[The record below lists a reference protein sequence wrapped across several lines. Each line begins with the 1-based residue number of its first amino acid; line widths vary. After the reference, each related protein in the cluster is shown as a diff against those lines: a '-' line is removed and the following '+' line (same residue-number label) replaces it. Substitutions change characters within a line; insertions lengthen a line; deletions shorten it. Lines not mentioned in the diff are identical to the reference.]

1 VNCEE
6 FLVEWFGPEGRELG
20 CPERFY
26 TRNPQDLVRLVED
39 SRKTLNPCYVSVQPY
54 AGPNKP
60 CALEKLYFDFDCREN
75 PSRAWKDATVF
86 MDAMRRFY
94 AAEPLIVFSGCKGF
108 HAYVFLKK
116 LVYFEETL
124 LPLAKQAYKELQ
136 VRLVEGLKLPTLD
149 PQPVGDIKRLARVP
163 FSFHEETSSLCA
175 PVDTDKKPFVPESL
189 DAYRTLDAELLAPI
203 IKELKA
209 REKLASIHLTTR
221 RKHLT
226 TRRIRPCIKAAL
238 SVPLEGKGG
247 HLMRLAVAREHLA
260 AGYSLEEIVQLFQA
274 QPDYNPEKTRYYVQH
289 AQKNPAKPFKCK
301 TIRELG
307 FCLTDC
313 RRRHRK

>member
-26 TRNPQDLVRLVED
+26 TRNPQDLVRLARE
-39 SRKTLNPCYVSVQPY
+39 SGKTLSPCYVSVQPY

-124 LPLAKQAYKELQ
+124 LPLAKQAYRELQ

-203 IKELKA
+203 IKELKS

-226 TRRIRPCIKAAL
+226 TRGIRPCIKAAL

-260 AGYSLEEIVQLFQA
+260 AGYSLEEIVQLLQA
-274 QPDYNPEKTRYYVQH
+274 QPDYNPEKTRYHVQH

-313 RRRHRK
+313 CRKHRR